1 MRRAAAILLLAV
13 ALPAALV
20 VVLGGAGPDDDG
32 YRVRAIFDNAASAVE
47 GEDVKVAGAR
57 VGRIESMEVTPDNKA
72 AIVLRIDKAGFDA
85 FRADARCTIRPQSL
99 IGEKFVECDPGSADA
114 PPLEVIPEGE
124 EGAGQYLL
132 PLERTSSPVD
142 LDLINNTM
150 RRPYPERLSLLLA
163 EFGTGLAGRG
173 EELNEAIHR
182 ANPALRETD
191 RVLATLAEQNGV
203 LARLARDAD
212 AVLEPLARERR
223 RVSSF
228 IRQANATAE
237 ATAERRDDLR
247 RSVERLPR
255 VLPEL
260 RRTLAQL
267 GSFSAETTPV
277 VRDAR
282 RSARDLDRFL
292 GELGPFS
299 RAATTALESLGD
311 TADVAGPAL
320 DRSRPVLR
328 DLADLGRELRPLSR
342 DLDDLTASL
351 DETGAIERLM
361 DFIFFQVTS
370 INGFDELG
378 HYLRASLLVNPCS
391 TYATEPVEGC
401 AATFRP
407 IRSIRSA
414 RASSQRVDPH
424 LADLRTALD
433 RALGRAGDGGRRGA
447 DGDAGSRLSG
457 AVGEAP
463 RTRAGD
469 PKARAQ
475 REAALERIRK
485 GAEPPKPDNPRELL
499 LDYLL
504 GGEE

>member
-1 MRRAAAILLLAV
+1 MRRTAAIVLLAV
-13 ALPAALV
+13 VLPVALV
-20 VVLGGAGPDDDG
+20 AVLGSGAAGDDA

-57 VGRIESMEVTPDNKA
+57 VGQIESLEVTPDNKA
-72 AIVLRIDKAGFDA
+72 AVVLRIDKPGFDR

-114 PPLEVIPEGE
+114 PPLRRIPDGE

-142 LDLINNTM
+142 LDLINDIM

-191 RVLATLAEQNGV
+191 RVLAVLAEQNDV
-203 LARLARDAD
+203 LARLARDAE

-260 RRTLAQL
+260 RKTLAQL
-267 GSFSAETTPV
+267 GDFSAQTTPV

-282 RSARDLDRFL
+282 RSARDLNRFL
-292 GELGPFS
+292 SELGPFS
-299 RAATTALESLGD
+299 SAAIPALQSLGD

-320 DRSRPVLR
+320 DRSRPMLR
-328 DLADLGRELRPLSR
+328 DLADLGGELRPLSR

-361 DFIFFQVTS
+361 DFIFFQVTA

-401 AATFRP
+401 AATFRN
-407 IRSIRSA
+407 IRSIRGA
-414 RASSQRVDPH
+414 RASSQRTDPH
-424 LADLRTALD
+424 LAELRSALD
-433 RALGRAGDGGRRGA
+433 RALGRAPAAADSGGDRAAERQRTSRRE
-447 DGDAGSRLSG
+447 D
-457 AVGEAP
+457 P
-463 RTRAGD
+463 RTRAL
-469 PKARAQ
+469 
-475 REAALERIRK
+475 REAAIERIRES
-485 GAEPPKPDNPRELL
+485 AEPPEPRNAQELL
-499 LDYLL
+499 LDWLL
-504 GGEE
+504 GGER